1 MNLLKEIKKLSTQH
15 ILLLAG
21 TVVVVLYLS
30 NYSSRLG
37 SLFSGLET
45 GNGNY
50 SPQQNSSQQKNA
62 PAVLNQVKAAMP
74 IGGNSGP
81 GPVTGGSSVMGG
93 NLSSCGNKAPANPSD
108 LLPRNNTNQWGDVN
122 PNGSNELSNVNLLK
136 AGFHAGIDTVGGSL
150 RNANLQIRSEPPNP
164 RTNTNCPWNTSTIEP
179 DTYRRGLEIGCGN

>member
-1 MNLLKEIKKLSTQH
+1 MNLLKEIKKLSSQH

-37 SLFSGLET
+37 SLFSGLEN
-45 GNGNY
+45 GNGN
-50 SPQQNSSQQKNA
+50 SSSQQNGPQQQNA
-62 PAVLNQVKAAMP
+62 PPVLNQVKAAMP
-74 IGGNSGP
+74 IGENSGP
-81 GPVTGGSSVMGG
+81 GPVNGGQSIIGG
-93 NLSSCGNKAPANPSD
+93 NRSNCGNTVSANPSD
-108 LLPRNNTNQWGDVN
+108 LLPKNNNNQFGGVN
-122 PNGSNELSNVNLLK
+122 SNGSNELSNVNLLK

-164 RTNTNCPWNTSTIEP
+164 RTNTGPWNGSTIEP